1 MSLVARNRIV
11 VIIRALHGV
20 IIARLIATSL
30 PSCLGAFTMVTR
42 IHTRRLPP
50 RLAGALPI
58 NPSIKRRIYITIS
71 WGHPGVVRR
80 IMVTISWINI
90 GVVERITG
98 GPLFAFSR
106 TIVISSGSG
115 QTNKFCKCVVEE
127 TYSTY
132 EYRRRGGGVRNIHEE
147 TWGEGI

>member
-1 MSLVARNRIV
+1 MSLVVRNRIV
-11 VIIRALHGV
+11 VIIGALHGV
-20 IIARLIATSL
+20 VIARLIATSL
-30 PSCLGAFTMVTR
+30 PSCLGAFTTVIR
-42 IHTRRLPP
+42 IHALCLPSH
-50 RLAGALPI
+50 LAGGLPI
-58 NPSIKRRIYITIS
+58 NPSVERRIYITIS
-71 WGHPGVVRR
+71 RGNPGVARR

-98 GPLFAFSR
+98 GPLLAFSR
-106 TIVISSGSG
+106 TIDISSGSR
-115 QTNKFCKCVVEE
+115 QTNKFCKCVVKD